1 MGINMIVLAG
11 KYRGQKITLPRTQF
25 VIGRDGS
32 CHLRPVSTDV
42 SKFHC
47 AIAHMDDRIVVR
59 DLKSTNGTILNGKR
73 ITGTA
78 KARDGDVLEVGPLKF
93 MFQVIQEK
101 TGRAVSDSQLAWLM
115 RSPNEL
121 ENRVLDPGQDTTIVH
136 LDESSASE
144 TPSTPAASATRSH
157 VYSEEATVVAG
168 RFLRDYM
175 ATRKKSSQK

>member
-1 MGINMIVLAG
+1 MAINLIVLDG
-11 KYRGQKITLPRTQF
+11 KHRGQKIALPPTQF

-59 DLKSTNGTILNGKR
+59 DLKSTNGTILNGGR

-93 MFQVIQEK
+93 MFQVVRE
-101 TGRAVSDSQLAWLM
+101 TSPRGGGDSHIEWLM

-121 ENRVLDPGQDTTIVH
+121 ENRVLDPHKDTSIIE
-136 LDESSASE
+136 LDQS
-144 TPSTPAASATRSH
+144 PAARTIDTLASTAARPR

-175 ATRKKSSQK
+175 ATRKKPAKK

>member
-1 MGINMIVLAG
+1 MAINMIVLDG
-11 KYRGQKITLPRTQF
+11 KHRGQKIALPQTHF
-25 VIGRDGS
+25 FIGRDGS

-47 AIAHMDDRIVVR
+47 AIAHMSDRIVVR
-59 DLKSTNGTILNGKR
+59 DLKSTNGTVLNGER

-78 KARDGDVLEVGPLKF
+78 KARDGDVLEIGPLKF
-93 MFQVIQEK
+93 MFQVVRE
-101 TGRAVSDSQLAWLM
+101 TSPRAGGDSHLDWLM

-121 ENRVLDPGQDTTIVH
+121 ENRVLDPHQDTSIIE
-136 LDESSASE
+136 LDQLPAAGPSE
-144 TPSTPAASATRSH
+144 TSAAATARPR

-175 ATRKKSSQK
+175 ATRKKPAKK